1 MAQPI
6 EITKTSDPLEQI
18 WPQMRVEA
26 ATAAAQEPVLAS
38 FLNAMV
44 LLHETFSEALSYRIA
59 QKLGNGDVNAL
70 ILREV
75 CQQAHAADAEIV
87 RAGLADAKATFER
100 DAACR
105 NVLYPLLYFKGYQA
119 LQAYRIAHWLW
130 KQERGTLALHLQS
143 RISEIFD
150 VDIHPGARIGR
161 GIMID
166 HATGVVIGE
175 TAVVGDD
182 VSLLH
187 GVTLGG
193 TGKESED
200 RHPKVGRGVLIG
212 AGAKI
217 LGNISIGEEAKI
229 ASGSVVLKDVG
240 AHCTVAGVPARPV
253 GRCNRPPAE
262 SMDQKIYID
271 PDIALRRP

>member
-1 MAQPI
+1 MAKPA
-6 EITKTSDPLEQI
+6 EIATKTDPLDQI

-26 ATAAAQEPVLAS
+26 ATASAQEPVLAS

-44 LLHETFSEALSYRIA
+44 LLHETFPEALSYRLA

-75 CQQAHAADAEIV
+75 CQQAYKADEDIPL
-87 RAGLADAKATFER
+87 AGLADAQATFER

-105 NVLYPLLYFKGYQA
+105 NYLYPMLYFKGYLA
-119 LQAYRIAHWLW
+119 LQAHRVAHWLW
-130 KQERGTLALHLQS
+130 GEERDTLALHLQS
-143 RISEIFD
+143 RISETFD

-217 LGNISIGEEAKI
+217 LGNIKIGDEAKI

-240 AHCTVAGVPARPV
+240 ANCTVAGVPARSV
-253 GRCNRPPAE
+253 GRCSRPPGE
-262 SMDQKIYID
+262 SMDHKIYID